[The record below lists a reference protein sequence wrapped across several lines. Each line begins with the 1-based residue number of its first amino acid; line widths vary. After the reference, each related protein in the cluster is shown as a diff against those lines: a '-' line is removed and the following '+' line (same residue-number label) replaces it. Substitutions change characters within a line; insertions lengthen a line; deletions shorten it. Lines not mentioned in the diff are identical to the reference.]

1 MRKIVEFIII
11 SVIIIFGLLLEQNR
25 ANAETTDNT
34 ITIPKGQYFSKPIS
48 FQSGDS
54 LTVSYKMVVLEGPQ
68 IDVYFF
74 DSANFSHYKDNQQ
87 FFFIVGLTDEYT
99 KYASNELTITTHDD
113 YYLIFD
119 NSNVGATQPPNDNA
133 TAYVSYN
140 ITIKPNFHNGGHSTD
155 AVTKDITIQ
164 KGQYFSKPISFQ
176 SGDSLTVSYKLAV
189 LEGPQ
194 IDVYF
199 FDSVNFT
206 YYKDNLSFSSMAGLT
221 DEYTR
226 FASNEL
232 TVTTHDDYYLVFD
245 NTDKGAT
252 QPPNDNATAYVS
264 YQITTIPP
272 LPDEESSRN
281 TNTPGFELMILIVA
295 IAISLIILQKKYI

>member
-99 KYASNELTITTHDD
+99 
-113 YYLIFD
+113 
-119 NSNVGATQPPNDNA
+119 
-133 TAYVSYN
+133 
-140 ITIKPNFHNGGHSTD
+140 
-155 AVTKDITIQ
+155 
-164 KGQYFSKPISFQ
+164 
-176 SGDSLTVSYKLAV
+176 
-189 LEGPQ
+189 
-194 IDVYF
+194 
-199 FDSVNFT
+199 
-206 YYKDNLSFSSMAGLT
+206 
-221 DEYTR
+221 R